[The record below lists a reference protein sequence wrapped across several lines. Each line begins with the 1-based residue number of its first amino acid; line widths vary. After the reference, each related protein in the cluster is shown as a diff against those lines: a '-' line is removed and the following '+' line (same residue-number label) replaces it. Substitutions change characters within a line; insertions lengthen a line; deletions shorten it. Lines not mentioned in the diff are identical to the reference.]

1 MKKSILI
8 SMCIIALSLAPAASL
23 FGGDSGQPIVS
34 GAVYFDTA
42 TGHKYIKN
50 SNATYSEYSQ
60 KGKLLRS
67 NVANTQPNLST
78 GQNIIE
84 IDDAHFMVY
93 EKKQNDM
100 VVQQVLPV
108 SNSHPQGWRSKLVVS
123 TVTNPELA
131 SAEAYGKS
139 E

>member
-1 MKKSILI
+1 MKKLVLI

-34 GAVYFDTA
+34 GDAYFDTA

-67 NVANTQPNLST
+67 SVPNSQPNLAS

-84 IDDAHFMVY
+84 IDQAHLMVY

-108 SNSHPQGWRSKLVVS
+108 SNNHPQGWRSKLVVS
-123 TVTNPELA
+123 TVTSPELA
-131 SAEAYGKS
+131 SAEAYGKP